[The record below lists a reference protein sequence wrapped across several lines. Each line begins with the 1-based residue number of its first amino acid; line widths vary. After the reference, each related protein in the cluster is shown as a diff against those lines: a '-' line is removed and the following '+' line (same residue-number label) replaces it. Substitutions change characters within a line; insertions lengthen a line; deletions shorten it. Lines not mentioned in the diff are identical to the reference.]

1 MANIPLAQNKPVG
14 GSRNFTRESGIGVDL
29 VIKEPLAM
37 FGTHPALTGRTGDIV
52 LGKKSGKRSVTF
64 SLEQM
69 GINDTPDDKVA
80 EILNRVKM
88 LGIKKKTIIT
98 DDEFKQIVKD
108 VL

>member
-1 MANIPLAQNKPVG
+1 LFALVSKMSNIPLAQNKPVG

-37 FGTHPALTGRTGDIV
+37 FGTHPNLTGRTGDIV

-69 GINDTPDDKVA
+69 GINDTADEKVA
-80 EILNRVKM
+80 EILVKVNE
-88 LGIKKKTIIT
+88 LGIRKKTIIT
-98 DDEFKQIVKD
+98 DA
-108 VL
+108 